1 MLGTWTC
8 CQRTV
13 DVVHNLGR
21 LMKETLFILGVAG
34 TLAAAILIVAGV
46 QLDTQVL
53 VAIGLGYMTF
63 ALLISL
69 FLFLIACVWVVWSE
83 IKWWS

>member
-1 MLGTWTC
+1 MTEDL
-8 CQRTV
+8 
-13 DVVHNLGR
+13 L
-21 LMKETLFILGVAG
+21 ILGVAG

-63 ALLISL
+63 ALLLSL
-69 FLFLIACVWVVWSE
+69 FLFLIASVCG
-83 IKWWS
+83 